1 MLGATFATNGGQ
13 VKTTITSSSEALLEI
28 KHKTRTSRDLKS
40 HMKLAPEMDPPN
52 HHLKSDLK
60 LHLKF
65 NLKYHLKSTWV
76 HPPLKL
82 HLKFDLKYLT

>member
-40 HMKLAPEMDPPN
+40 HMKLAPEINPPN

-65 NLKYHLKSTWV
+65 NLKYHLKSMWAL
-76 HPPLKL
+76 PSLKL
-82 HLKFDLKYLT
+82 HLKFNLNF

>member
-1 MLGATFATNGGQ
+1 MNGGQ

-28 KHKTRTSRDLKS
+28 RHKTRTSRDLKS
-40 HMKLAPEMDPPN
+40 HMKLAPEIDPPN

-65 NLKYHLKSTWV
+65 NLKYHRFQMWAPAAAEAASET
-76 HPPLKL
+76 
-82 HLKFDLKYLT
+82 